1 MGKIEE
7 IRKEKLDQL
16 TQRIASQIGV
26 KPTEQE
32 LINAAIELAEMHFDE
47 FLSQFTTKPA
57 LDPPAIHRVLGII
70 KHYSKNVVSDSQ
82 HTGE

>member
-47 FLSQFTTKPA
+47 FISIHNKTCIIFPQQF
-57 LDPPAIHRVLGII
+57 IVF
-70 KHYSKNVVSDSQ
+70 
-82 HTGE
+82 